1 MLRLLLISV
10 FPLLILPALGQ
21 EAGDFRSKGS
31 GNWNSASIWER
42 FDGISWLDAEH
53 GQIPGQSASVWIQNG
68 HIITLTANHSVKNLH
83 INVGISAT
91 DGSGH
96 GRLNIGN
103 HTLDLHGFIRT
114 YRAAIGI
121 TPGINWSEFIGPSSL
136 SINSTASGKLRVVG
150 ASRALTAPGS
160 YSDGMYR
167 YRLSI
172 EVDPTSM
179 ISLNS
184 RFRASEIDIVS
195 GTLDAGVN
203 SIRIQSDAAFDPIE
217 RLIVRSGAK
226 LISSA
231 SGTDIN
237 ALVIGRGN
245 NSHAD
250 SLIVES
256 NGVLELRGA
265 APRIGVKNL
274 RLDGKVVYGIEGDQT
289 LLRAGSAGSAGI
301 GSKPEKY
308 GTIELLGNGL
318 KTIPT
323 DYLISVSD
331 SLILGG
337 SATLA
342 TTGTGD
348 LSFDAA
354 SDNVWVVY
362 RGSVPQRPGNLDWPN
377 NISKLNFLL
386 DNPAGLTINDSK
398 VVGNRFVF
406 GKGKVNVEDGGSI
419 TLVSNGLFLGA
430 AENAFVNGPIQVRGD
445 GEHFLP
451 LGKNSVY
458 RPVYSQ
464 IKGESHTYSVELF
477 DFGVSGIPVEPI
489 RKLKTGYHWEVKRI
503 EGTLEPGSMTFLYEP
518 DDLPSSPEDIKIA
531 FSPNR
536 DGVFSPLPIIEKPD
550 IGLLRVSVNPSGFYT
565 PGTTLPMSVLSFLWV
580 KANVKNNH
588 GSVLLEW
595 AMTTDEESHK
605 VVVERSRDG
614 LTWRSV
620 SEIPILQGLRERVDF
635 SHVDR
640 PYSAGRWYYRLV
652 KHYHSGE
659 RIYSDILRIDLSNL
673 LTEIS
678 VSLDEKRRELV
689 INPTQNTIKRIS
701 IYSLEGQLV
710 LSTSNELRG
719 DVQTRISLPFTM
731 KPALYILVLEG
742 TGKVEKK
749 KIYLNPSN

>member
-10 FPLLILPALGQ
+10 FVLLILPARGQ
-21 EAGDFRSKGS
+21 DSGDFRSKGS
-31 GNWNSASIWER
+31 GNWNSALSWER
-42 FDGISWLDAEH
+42 FDGISWLDATH
-53 GQIPGQSASVWIQNG
+53 GQIPDENASVWIQNG
-68 HIITLTANHSVKNLH
+68 HIITLTNNHAVKNLH
-83 INVGISAT
+83 INVGISGT

-103 HTLDLHGFIRT
+103 HTLDLNGFIRT
-114 YRAAIGI
+114 YRAEVGI
-121 TPGINWSEFIGPSSL
+121 IPGIDWSEFIGPSSL
-136 SINSTASGKLRVVG
+136 SINSTSSGKLRVVG
-150 ASRALTAPGS
+150 ASRALTAIGS

-172 EVDPTSM
+172 EVDPTTT
-179 ISLNS
+179 ITLNS

-195 GTLDAGVN
+195 GTLDAGAN
-203 SIRIQSDAAFDPIE
+203 SIRIQSDAVFDPTE
-217 RLIVRSGAK
+217 RIIVRSGAK

-231 SGTDIN
+231 SGADIS
-237 ALVIGRGN
+237 AFVIGRGN

-256 NGVLELRGA
+256 NGILELRGA
-265 APRIGVKNL
+265 APRIGVRNL
-274 RLDGKVVYGIEGDQT
+274 RLDGKVVYGIEGNQT
-289 LLRAGSAGSAGI
+289 LLRAGSAGSAGF
-301 GSKPEKY
+301 GRKPEQH
-308 GTIELLGNGL
+308 GTIELLGGGV

-323 DYLISVSD
+323 DYLINVSD

-342 TTGTGD
+342 ATGTGD
-348 LSFDAA
+348 LSFDEV

-362 RGSVPQRPGNLDWPN
+362 RGSVPQSPGNLDWPIDN
-377 NISKLNFLL
+377 SKLNFLL
-386 DNPAGLTINDSK
+386 DNPAGLAINDSK

-406 GKGKVNVEDGGSI
+406 RNGKVKIEDGGSI
-419 TLVSNGLFLGA
+419 TLVSNGHFLGA
-430 AENAFVNGPIQVRGD
+430 TENAFVNGPIQVKGD
-445 GEHFLP
+445 EEHFLP
-451 LGKNSVY
+451 LGKNSFY

-477 DFGVSGIPVEPI
+477 DFGVSGIPEEPI

-565 PGTTLPMSVLSFLWV
+565 PGTTLPMSALSFLWV
-580 KANVKNNH
+580 NANVKDNH

-605 VVVERSRDG
+605 VIVERSRDG
-614 LTWRSV
+614 LKWRSI

-635 SHVDR
+635 SYVDR
-640 PYSAGRWYYRLV
+640 PYSVGRWYYRLV

-673 LTEIS
+673 LSEIS
-678 VSLDEKRRELV
+678 VSLDGKRRELV
-689 INPTQNTIKRIS
+689 INPTQNKIQGIS
-701 IYSLEGQLV
+701 IYSLEGQHL
-710 LSTSNELRG
+710 LRIATELQEGFPTS
-719 DVQTRISLPFTM
+719 ISLPFTM
-731 KPALYILVLEG
+731 KPGIYILVLEG
-742 TGKVEKK
+742 AGKVEKK
-749 KIYLNPSN
+749 KIYLKPSN